1 MYVLSMYIH
10 VLLRRNW
17 QVGSDEK
24 FRARNPLFLELLS
37 ARAESYFQENFQKVS
52 NISGNFPG
60 KLAIFLE
67 QGERGA
73 TRAAQDLHSTCWQY
87 GWTEIGV

>member
-1 MYVLSMYIH
+1 MATHALTVLVLSLTRPVVI
-10 VLLRRNW
+10 VLSRLC
-17 QVGSDEK
+17 QHMVVGSDEK

-60 KLAIFLE
+60 KLAIFLRIPE
-67 QGERGA
+67 N
-73 TRAAQDLHSTCWQY
+73 
-87 GWTEIGV
+87 